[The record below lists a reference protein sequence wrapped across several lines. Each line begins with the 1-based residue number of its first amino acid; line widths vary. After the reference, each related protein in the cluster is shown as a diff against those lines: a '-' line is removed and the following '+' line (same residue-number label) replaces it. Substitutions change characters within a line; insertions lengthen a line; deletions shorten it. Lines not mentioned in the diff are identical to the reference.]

1 MLKWFIQISR
11 PRFWIYLFG
20 PFLIGVAAA
29 YNQLDYSLIESQILV
44 VTALFFLFP
53 ANLFIY
59 GVNDFFDYETDKHN
73 PKKKDYETLIAPEN
87 RKFFVK
93 VLSTIILPFI
103 TALSFMY
110 AVNDT
115 PVAVWA
121 LVGFIFFG
129 AGYSTP
135 PIRAKTKPF
144 LDTFFN
150 ILYIFP
156 GLISYGIMTNSWPPA
171 QIIIAATAWCM
182 AMHAFSAIP
191 DIESDKKAKLSTV
204 ATVLGK
210 NVTLL
215 FCASLYAVSAAL
227 VYPYLGWFSVIA
239 GATYLGMM
247 LVAYIASTKTDVFA
261 VYKKFPYINMV
272 IGAYLFFVVLIS

>member
-1 MLKWFIQISR
+1 MKMLKWFIQISR

-29 YNQLDYSLIESQILV
+29 YNQFDYNLVNTQILLL
-44 VTALFFLFP
+44 TGLFFLFP

-59 GVNDFFDYETDKHN
+59 GINDFFDYETDKHN

-87 RKFFVK
+87 RKFFTR
-93 VLSTIILPFI
+93 VLSLIMLPFI
-103 TALSFMY
+103 TALSFIY
-110 AVNDT
+110 ATNNT
-115 PVAVWA
+115 TVAVWA
-121 LVGFIFFG
+121 MVGFLFFG
-129 AGYSTP
+129 AGYSMP

-156 GLISYGIMTNSWPPA
+156 GLISYGIVANSWPPI
-171 QIIIAATAWCM
+171 QIVIAATAWCM

-191 DIESDKKAKLSTV
+191 DIKSDKKAKLSTV

-210 NVTLL
+210 NRTLL
-215 FCASLYAVSAAL
+215 FCALLYALSALL

-239 GATYLGMM
+239 GATYLGLM
-247 LVAYIASTKTDVFA
+247 LIAYLASVKNDIFVI
-261 VYKKFPYINMV
+261 YKKFPNMIV
-272 IGAYLFFVVLIS
+272 GAYLFFAVLIS

>member
-1 MLKWFIQISR
+1 MLKWFVLLSR

-29 YNQLDYSLIESQILV
+29 YNQLDYSLVESQILI
-44 VTALFFLFP
+44 VTGLFFLFP

-73 PKKKDYETLIAPEN
+73 PKKKEYETLIAPEN
-87 RKFFVK
+87 RKFFLK
-93 VLSTIILPFI
+93 VLSSIMLPFV
-103 TALSFMY
+103 TALSFIY
-110 AVNDT
+110 AINNT
-115 PVAVWA
+115 TVAVWA
-121 LVGFIFFG
+121 MIGFLFFG
-129 AGYSTP
+129 AGYSMP

-156 GLISYGIMTNSWPPA
+156 GLISYGVMTNSWPPV

-191 DIESDKKAKLSTV
+191 DIASDKKAKLSTV

-210 NVTLL
+210 NGTLL
-215 FCASLYAVSAAL
+215 FCALLYAISAAL
-227 VYPYLGWFSVIA
+227 VYPYLGLFSVIA
-239 GATYLGMM
+239 GAIYLGMM
-247 LVAYIASTKTDVFA
+247 LISYLATTKNGVFNI
-261 VYKKFPYINMV
+261 YKKFPYINMI
-272 IGAYLFFVVLIS
+272 IGAYLFFAVLIS